1 MNFFKEENSEYKEL
15 PPNEDLQKRKEY
27 WEVAKG
33 LQKVDGLNTS
43 QYLEEII
50 KDTVSGKYGTEV
62 ADEKIKKYY
71 AVMDSED
78 PAYQSREA
86 DLVASRITICLE
98 REDFK
103 FSPVMLKAIHKELF
117 ADVFPYKWVG
127 TYRTV
132 NLSKAED
139 ILDGESMTDSNWET
153 IDEYLRYDFDQEKY
167 AGYNVP
173 FTGEDIRK
181 LSRFISAIWQTHP
194 FREGNTRTVSTFLIK
209 YLRTMGIQAD
219 NTPFMEH
226 AKWFRDAL
234 VRSNYANLPRGIQPD
249 FSYLE
254 RFFENVLLKAEH
266 DLKSFDLRCETRE
279 QEGEQ

>member
-50 KDTVSGKYGTEV
+50 EDTVSGKYGTEV

-78 PAYQSREA
+78 PVYQSREA

-127 TYRTV
+127 KYRTV

-139 ILDGESMTDSNWET
+139 ILDGESMTYSNWET

-167 AGYNVP
+167 ASYNVP

-219 NTPFMEH
+219 NTPFIEH
-226 AKWFRDAL
+226 AKWFRNAL

-279 QEGEQ
+279 QEGEK

>member
-50 KDTVSGKYGTEV
+50 EDTVSGKYGTEV

-78 PAYQSREA
+78 PVYQSREA

-127 TYRTV
+127 KYRTV

-139 ILDGESMTDSNWET
+139 ILDGESMTYSNWET

-167 AGYNVP
+167 ASYNVP

-219 NTPFMEH
+219 NTPFIEH

-279 QEGEQ
+279 QEGEK

>member
-50 KDTVSGKYGTEV
+50 EDTVSGKYGTEV

-78 PAYQSREA
+78 PVYQSREA

-127 TYRTV
+127 KYRTV

-139 ILDGESMTDSNWET
+139 ILDGESMTYSNWET

-167 AGYNVP
+167 ASYNVP

-219 NTPFMEH
+219 NTPFIEH

>member
-1 MNFFKEENSEYKEL
+1 MNFFKEENSGYKEL

-78 PAYQSREA
+78 PVYQSREA

-127 TYRTV
+127 KYRTV

-139 ILDGESMTDSNWET
+139 ILDGESMTYSNWET

-167 AGYNVP
+167 ASYNVP

-181 LSRFISAIWQTHP
+181 LSRFISAIWQTYP

-219 NTPFMEH
+219 NTPFIEH

-279 QEGEQ
+279 QEGEK